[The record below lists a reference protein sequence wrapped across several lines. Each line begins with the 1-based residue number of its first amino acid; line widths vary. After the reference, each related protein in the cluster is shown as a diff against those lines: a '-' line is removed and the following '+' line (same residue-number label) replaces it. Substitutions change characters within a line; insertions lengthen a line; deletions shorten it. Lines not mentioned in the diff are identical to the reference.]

1 MWIFDLF
8 GKWYVTSNHMRID
21 AICNVICYP
30 GVGLEFTQFRTAYLD
45 RKFKYSLWK
54 LQTEK

>member
-1 MWIFDLF
+1 
-8 GKWYVTSNHMRID
+8 MRID